1 MFDEF
6 KEELDKIQDKKFSK
20 ENTTKKED
28 LDSKDRAINSLLSK
42 AILAGIVIESLIMY
56 CKGIEAD
63 ELVIEKALVFL
74 EKYYKAL
81 AEFE

>member
-6 KEELDKIQDKKFSK
+6 KEELDKIRNKEFSK
-20 ENTTKKED
+20 ENPTKED
-28 LDSKDRAINSLLSK
+28 LDSKDRAINSLLAK
-42 AILAGIVIESLIMY
+42 AILAGVVIESFIMY